1 MAVINCPQGYTLDP
15 FGNCTMIACN
25 SATGEGCQNYNQNR
39 NQNYNQNQT
48 ETGGLTSQG
57 LSILYII
64 GGLAVIFLIIAS
76 TL

>member
-1 MAVINCPQGYTLDP
+1 MTVINCPQGYTLDP

-25 SATGEGCQNYNQNR
+25 SATGEGCTNYNQIR
-39 NQNYNQNQT
+39 YQT

-57 LSILYII
+57 LSILFII